1 MSSRSFPSRVL
12 SLATENDGEAGC
24 DLLSRKPAHL
34 SAIMND
40 GEINEQIGQD
50 KVTGGQKLLR
60 DREGIEMSD
69 IAVDACSDKNKLSD
83 HSNDLLNMIRKTME
97 EDKIEQERI
106 RRETEE
112 KQGRLEGKKKQ
123 KVEELEG
130 ESRDRTYNGQS
141 CNSEGKRQYSIYI

>member
-1 MSSRSFPSRVL
+1 MSSRSLPSRVL
-12 SLATENDGEAGC
+12 SFATENDGEAGW

-69 IAVDACSDKNKLSD
+69 TAADACSDRNKLSD
-83 HSNDLLNMIRKTME
+83 HNNDLLNMIWKTME

-130 ESRDRTYNGQS
+130 GSRDRTYNGQL
-141 CNSEGKRQYSIYI
+141 CNSERKRQYSVYI